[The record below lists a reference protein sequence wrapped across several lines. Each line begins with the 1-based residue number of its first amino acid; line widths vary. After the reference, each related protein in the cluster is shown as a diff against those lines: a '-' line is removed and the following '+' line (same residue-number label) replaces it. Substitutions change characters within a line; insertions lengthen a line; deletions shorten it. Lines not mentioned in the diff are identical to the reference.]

1 MNARRFTRQLLPWLI
16 TAVALGYV
24 FGYAIDW
31 QAIPAATEKANL
43 PLFISITIF
52 DKLGFFLVWAL
63 VQAAVIRRFIEPVP
77 TWDVFRIK
85 GGAELVRTVNN
96 SLADAAF
103 LYGVAQLTH
112 ARVAA
117 VVIVASLPFFCHF
130 AVLLVQATI
139 ALPLLPGGITAH
151 PGVLAVVAIGWSIG
165 GACLIA
171 GRFGVW
177 TRLVQK
183 TGLGP
188 WLDRVS
194 FRQLLPF
201 FGWFALFAV
210 FDVLI
215 QGLATRAFGVPIP
228 WLALAAR
235 IPILYLAISIP
246 SLGNFGTREIAWAE
260 LFEGF
265 GDPAA
270 LYAFALWTNVIF
282 LGMHALIG
290 SLFFSNAIALLRGVR
305 KAKKDGSKI
314 PRPFLHDASDS

>member
-1 MNARRFTRQLLPWLI
+1 MTARTLSRQLLPWLI
-16 TAVALGYV
+16 TAAALGYV
-24 FGYAIDW
+24 FGFAIDW

-43 PLFISITIF
+43 PLFIAITVC

-77 TWDVFRIK
+77 TWDVFRMK

-96 SLADAAF
+96 SLADAGF

-130 AVLLVQATI
+130 LVLLVQASI
-139 ALPLLPGGITAH
+139 ALPLLPGGATAH
-151 PGVLAVVAIGWSIG
+151 TGVLSVVVIGWTIG
-165 GACLIA
+165 AACLIA

-177 TRLVQK
+177 RRIVQR

-188 WLDRVS
+188 WLDQVS

-201 FGWFALFAV
+201 IGWFALFAV

-235 IPILYLAISIP
+235 IPLLYLAISIP

-265 GDPAA
+265 GEPAA

-290 SLFFSNAIALLRGVR
+290 SLFFSNAISLLRGVR
-305 KAKKDGSKI
+305 KARKEGATI
-314 PRPFLHDASDS
+314 PRPFLRDATDS